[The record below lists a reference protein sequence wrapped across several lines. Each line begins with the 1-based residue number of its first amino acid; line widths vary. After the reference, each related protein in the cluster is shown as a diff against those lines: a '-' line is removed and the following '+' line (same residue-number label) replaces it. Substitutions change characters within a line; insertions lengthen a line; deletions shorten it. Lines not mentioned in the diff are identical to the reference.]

1 MLDYGIS
8 LARAMKQGV
17 EIVGEIN
24 GRCDTRAGTPPPGTE
39 TRSAM
44 RVGARFTHAQVRVDG
59 ALILGIT
66 TFDPTWGFTTGL
78 TWVFK
83 AFDVQ

>member
-1 MLDYGIS
+1 
-8 LARAMKQGV
+8 
-17 EIVGEIN
+17 
-24 GRCDTRAGTPPPGTE
+24 
-39 TRSAM
+39 M
-44 RVGARFTHAQVRVDG
+44 RVGGRFTHGPVRIDG